1 MRLSLSLSLFTVLFL
16 NACAMPERVRPAAV
30 QPPPVQV
37 SSVPAPVAT
46 QPAQPLDAQ
55 DPLRAEL
62 DGPLAQLQVDTRQLF
77 QRLVRLT
84 DDKQCDSDNQCEVL
98 PVGNKPCGGPEQY
111 MAYSTANTDQ
121 KLLQYT
127 QERYSKLKSEQQ
139 KRLGMVSTCQ
149 ILPKPTAVCQARQC
163 VIKNN

>member
-1 MRLSLSLSLFTVLFL
+1 MRVSICLSVISAFMLS
-16 NACAMPERVRPAAV
+16 ACAMPDPVRPPAV
-30 QPPPVQV
+30 QPPPTNAAVAPTQSAV
-37 SSVPAPVAT
+37 LPAGTP
-46 QPAQPLDAQ
+46 

-84 DDKQCDSDNQCEVL
+84 DDKQCQTDNQCEVL

-111 MAYSTANTDQ
+111 MAYSTTATDQ

-127 QERYSKLKSEQQ
+127 QERYSKLKTEQQ
-139 KRLGMVSTCQ
+139 KRLGVVSTCQ
-149 ILPKPTAVCQARQC
+149 ILPKPTAICQAKQC
-163 VIKNN
+163 VIKSN

>member
-1 MRLSLSLSLFTVLFL
+1 MRVSLSLFTVLFL

-30 QPPPVQV
+30 QPPPV
-37 SSVPAPVAT
+37 AA
-46 QPAQPLDAQ
+46 QPAAALPLDAQ
-55 DPLRAEL
+55 DPLRADL

-98 PVGNKPCGGPEQY
+98 PVGNRPCGGPEQY
-111 MAYSTANTDQ
+111 MAYSTTNTDQ

-149 ILPKPTAVCQARQC
+149 TLPKPTAVCQARQC